1 MVHSCSWIQRFGAGT
16 ILYNQWCTH
25 VLGYRGLV
33 LRLYNQWYTHVL
45 GYRGLVLRQYNQ
57 WYTHALGYRG
67 LLLQLYYLTN
77 GALMPLDTEAC
88 CSNCT
93 I

>member
-45 GYRGLVLRQYNQ
+45 GYRGLVL
-57 WYTHALGYRG
+57 G
-67 LLLQLYYLTN
+67 LYCITN
-77 GALMPLDTEAC
+77 GALMFLDTEVWC
-88 CSNCT
+88 
-93 I
+93 